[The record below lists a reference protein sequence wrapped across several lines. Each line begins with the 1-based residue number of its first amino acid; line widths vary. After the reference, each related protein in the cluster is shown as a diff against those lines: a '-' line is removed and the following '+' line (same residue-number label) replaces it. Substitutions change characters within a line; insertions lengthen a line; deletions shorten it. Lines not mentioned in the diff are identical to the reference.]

1 MNIFYYAIQKTNQ
14 SDEVYTWLK
23 SLSPPLDIQQL
34 PSGKGLSSRESLNLR
49 NGDLL
54 IIFIRNQGEIREL
67 MKQQIESSNYK
78 ICLLFEKQDQE
89 LIRKGLLFNP
99 RHYSSMENSYIGMEE
114 TVRKIVEKNQ

>member
-1 MNIFYYAIQKTNQ
+1 MNIFYYSIQKTNQ
-14 SDEVYTWLK
+14 SDEVYAWLR
-23 SLSPPLDIQQL
+23 SLSPPLHIQQL

-54 IIFIRNQGEIREL
+54 IIFIRNQDELQEL

-89 LIRKGLLFNP
+89 LIRKGLLLNP
-99 RHYSSMENSYIGMEE
+99 RHYSSMENSYTGMDE
-114 TVRKIVEKNQ
+114 TIRKIVERSQ